1 MKKNVIKIISIIFV
15 ILFISITPL
24 SGYIIGCN
32 NKVYAAEVIATN
44 AFAKFVIPIAALFS
58 YEIMESKGIVDE
70 TKSKMENVVEIIE
83 DMNKFKNAYWGLQ
96 TARVKATIYKMY
108 TDLSNYEINKLL
120 NTTFSASEFTHIQNE
135 INDIN
140 FKIQNGEE
148 LSVQNLQGIG
158 VYKLLAHYLG
168 TNIEDFDIDIQKES
182 IQVEGS
188 SYYHYDI
195 GTDKWLRLSVYQ
207 GFNSKFFELIGGNL
221 IIKDNGY
228 SSLTYDSG
236 TDYFRHYLDY
246 RLQLSNDYYL
256 KIPSGD
262 SYIRISTNNSGT
274 GGIYSRKVTI
284 TDQSQLGLT
293 RCSFGIYNN
302 NDELVVNNTTIKNL
316 RSFISFIQP
325 YSANNLIDSDFYIN
339 AENYNFIRT
348 IGIML
353 VGNITYLTAG
363 FYAGDYALPGIYSEA
378 LDPDAGAIP
387 DTNID
392 AERVIAQES
401 ATTSDTNISV
411 EEDEEKGP
419 TIIVL
424 PDGGVAET
432 SDVNVGENVGEDP
445 EGIFEPDSD
454 GWIFRIPILGTI
466 LKILRDILNA
476 LRDWFTRNPTVEQ
489 GTSGEPP
496 GVDWGNFKNFFDIFW
511 IFYYLII
518 IAILLL
524 VKFLAVV
531 MDILSIPANTALF
544 DSYPALLQGLN
555 YIKGLKVGGFNI
567 TLQQIFEYMFM
578 VFFFIYIVTTLQKL
592 YHVFTG
598 VERQEL
604 RHNQRDIQIDKTSF
618 SNEVQS
624 NDLNNLM
631 NGGNKK

>member
-1 MKKNVIKIISIIFV
+1 MKKNIIKIICIIFV

-24 SGYIIGCN
+24 SGYITGYN
-32 NKVYAAEVIATN
+32 NKVYASEVIAVN
-44 AFAKFVIPIAALFS
+44 AFAKFVIPITALFT

-70 TKSKMENVVEIIE
+70 SKSKMENVVEIIE
-83 DMNKFKNAYWGLQ
+83 DMNNFKNAYWGLQ
-96 TARVKATIYKMY
+96 TTRVKATIYKMY
-108 TDLSNYEINKLL
+108 TDLSNYEINKIL

-168 TNIEDFDIDIQKES
+168 TKIEDFDIDIKKES
-182 IQVEGS
+182 IQVEGT

-195 GTDKWLRLSVYQ
+195 GSTQWLRLSVYQ
-207 GFNSKFFELIGGNL
+207 GFNSSFYELIGGNL

-228 SSLTYDSG
+228 DGLSYSSGIDS
-236 TDYFRHYLDY
+236 FRHYLDY
-246 RLQLSNDYYL
+246 KLQLSNDYYL
-256 KIPSGD
+256 IITGAANGITITTS
-262 SYIRISTNNSGT
+262 NSGV
-274 GGIYSRKVTI
+274 GSPGSRKVTI
-284 TDQSQLGLT
+284 TDQSQLGLSN
-293 RCSFGIYNN
+293 CYFKVYNK
-302 NDELVVNNTTIKNL
+302 NDVEVVSNYTIKNL
-316 RSFISFIQP
+316 RTFINFIQP
-325 YSANNLIDSDFYIN
+325 YTANNLMDSDFYIN
-339 AENYNFIRT
+339 AEGYNFIRT
-348 IGIML
+348 LGIML
-353 VGNITYLTAG
+353 VGNITYITAG
-363 FYAGDYALPGIYSEA
+363 FYEGDYTLPGIYSEA
-378 LDPDAGAIP
+378 LSPDAGEIP

-392 AERVIAQES
+392 AERIIAQES
-401 ATTSDTNISV
+401 DITSDTNISV

-424 PDGGVAET
+424 PEGGVAET

-489 GTSGEPP
+489 GTPGEPP

-544 DSYPALLQGLN
+544 DSYPTILQGIN
-555 YIKGLKVGGFNI
+555 YIKGLKVGGFNVTI
-567 TLQQIFEYMFM
+567 QQIFEYMFM
-578 VFFFIYIVTTLQKL
+578 VFFFIFIVTTIQKL

-604 RHNQRDIQIDKTSF
+604 RHNQRDIQIDKTTF
-618 SNEVQS
+618 SNE
-624 NDLNNLM
+624 M
-631 NGGNKK
+631 